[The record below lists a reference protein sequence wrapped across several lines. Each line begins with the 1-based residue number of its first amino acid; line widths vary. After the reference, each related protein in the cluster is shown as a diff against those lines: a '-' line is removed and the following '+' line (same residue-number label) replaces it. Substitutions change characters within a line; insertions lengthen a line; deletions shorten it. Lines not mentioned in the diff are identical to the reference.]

1 MDSERLPSFHTGLG
15 VQETFPYKELLRQEG
30 CEMPNLGEGLRV
42 RPGGRNS
49 SCWEALQTPHLGCF
63 SLSPPLVTKAD
74 LEPSGLKTLE
84 HVAVTVSIT
93 HPRRG
98 NLEIHLLCPSGMDS
112 LVGTARSMDS

>member
-1 MDSERLPSFHTGLG
+1 MPRAFGRPLG
-15 VQETFPYKELLRQEG
+15 WETFADPAFGTQLF
-30 CEMPNLGEGLRV
+30 
-42 RPGGRNS
+42 
-49 SCWEALQTPHLGCF
+49 SC
-63 SLSPPLVTKAD
+63 PPSLVTEAD
-74 LEPSGLKTLE
+74 LELSGLKTLE

>member
-1 MDSERLPSFHTGLG
+1 MRGGKRSACSECCLRCWVPLTLPRASRKVPSGLG
-15 VQETFPYKELLRQEG
+15 DFADPAFGTFL
-30 CEMPNLGEGLRV
+30 
-42 RPGGRNS
+42 
-49 SCWEALQTPHLGCF
+49 
-63 SLSPPLVTKAD
+63 PPPPSLVTKAD